1 MQENFLIMKVNYSD
15 ENKNKALLETFPEVP
30 AYPHYFVLDSDGK
43 FLHSQ
48 GTGDLEEGES
58 YNAEVFAAFLD
69 EWRPGG
75 SGISPADEKKK

>member
-15 ENKNKALLETFPEVP
+15 ENKNKALLETYPDVP

-48 GTGDLEEGES
+48 GTGELEEGKS
-58 YNAEVFAAFLD
+58 YDEEVFAAFLN
-69 EWRPGG
+69 EWKPGG
-75 SGISPADEKKK
+75 PGAADDEENK